1 MSSVITR
8 MHAMGMLLPLACY
21 VPTYRPRPTR
31 RSNPRLLAVGLQE
44 IAHRPLMPR
53 FAMACRESFRYQL
66 GGDLRQAAPLGVE
79 GLHPRYSGIR
89 IVDAW
94 WGWCRTRLSGCRTPC
109 RTLSDSGQRRFDGCQ
124 SLFHGCHRALMS
136 DSMSDRM
143 SDKGRGVS
151 ASGWGVS
158 AAGV

>member
-89 IVDAW
+89 IVDAR
-94 WGWCRTRLSGCRTPC
+94 WGGCRTREGGCRPAAGAC
-109 RTLSDSGQRRFDGCQ
+109 RPLASD
-124 SLFHGCHRALMS
+124 A
-136 DSMSDRM
+136 SDRTKM
-143 SDKGRGVS
+143 PRPGRPPGPV
-151 ASGWGVS
+151 GRCQTHCGRVR
-158 AAGV
+158 